1 MSARQASKPE
11 PPTYRILQ
19 LLSQPVAALEILKIV
34 LLCIAAAVMYG
45 IVHDQ
50 ITARVCV
57 EYFTVGHPP
66 MFDTESPTLLAL
78 GWGVIAT
85 WWAGAILGVPAAL
98 VAQTGS
104 WPRYSAR
111 MLLRP
116 IGVLLGVMA
125 LAALLTGLASYRAA
139 TRGELVLWEPLAS
152 QIEASKHAAFLAD
165 GGAHLASYAVGF
177 LGGVV
182 VCVWIAVGRW
192 RFSRRSRSPLKKRP
206 NSS

>member
-1 MSARQASKPE
+1 MAASLSGKDDARGNV
-11 PPTYRILQ
+11 LQ
-19 LLSQPVAALEILKIV
+19 FLTQPVAGLEILKIV
-34 LLCIAAAVMYG
+34 LLCIAAAVLYG

-57 EYFTVGHPP
+57 EYFTIGHPP
-66 MFDTESPTLLAL
+66 MFDTESPTLLAF

-98 VAQTGS
+98 VAQIGS

-125 LAALLTGLASYRAA
+125 IAALLTGLASYRAA

-165 GGAHLASYAVGF
+165 GGAHLASYTVGF
-177 LGGVV
+177 LGGVA
-182 VCVWIAVGRW
+182 VCVWIVVSRW
-192 RFSRRSRSPLKKRP
+192 RLAGRNLVP
-206 NSS
+206 

>member
-1 MSARQASKPE
+1 MAALKSAAR
-11 PPTYRILQ
+11 RILRYFT
-19 LLSQPVAALEILKIV
+19 QPVPGFEILKIILV
-34 LLCIAAAVMYG
+34 CIASAVAYG

-57 EYFTVGHPP
+57 EYFTIGHPP
-66 MFDTESPTLLAL
+66 VFDTESPTLLAF

-98 VAQTGS
+98 LAQVGS

-116 IGVLLGVMA
+116 IGVLLAVMA
-125 LAALLTGLASYRAA
+125 IAALLTGLTSFRAA
-139 TRGELVLWEPLAS
+139 TKGELVLWEPLAS
-152 QIEASKHAAFLAD
+152 EIEASRHAAFLAD
-165 GGAHLASYAVGF
+165 GGAHLASYTVGF

-182 VCVWIAVGRW
+182 VCLWIALCRW
-192 RFSRRSRSPLKKRP
+192 QMAQLKSVP
-206 NSS
+206 APAPTPAT